1 MLKKVE
7 KYICNHNLLKSDS
20 KIIVG
25 VSGGADSVALLA
37 VLNSLCY
44 KCVVAHCNFK
54 LRGDES
60 QRDAL
65 FVEELA
71 EKLNLPF
78 YKVEFD
84 TNGFARENKMSVELA
99 ARELRYNWFEEIRKQ
114 CDADAIAVA
123 HHAGDNVES
132 LLMNLTRGTG
142 IRGLT
147 AIPRQNG
154 RVVRP
159 LLECTRSEI
168 MGYLMS
174 IGQRFVTDASNA
186 ENKYTR
192 NKFRNEIIPLFEKIN
207 PSFSK
212 TINNSIKRF
221 GEVEEIYMAK
231 VEAIKTDVV
240 SVEGDF
246 VRISIPKLLLHGFS
260 NSVLFEILTVYNFHP
275 DTIGKIHDRLNAA
288 PGAVFYSNTHRLLHD
303 REFLMLTK
311 IVYVVDAAYFI
322 DEDETEI
329 VEPFRMQI
337 RKRTGKEILRQ
348 DNAACFDA
356 GKLQFPLKLRRWK
369 KGDVFVPFGMTGTKK
384 ISDFLI
390 DNKINRFEKENI
402 WLLLSGDDV
411 VWVVG
416 YRTDNRYKVSAKTT
430 EVVDFQLLGL

>member
-7 KYICNHNLLKSDS
+7 KYICNNNLLKPDS

-37 VLNSLCY
+37 LLNSLGY

-71 EKLNLPF
+71 KKMNLPF

-84 TNGFARENKMSVELA
+84 TLSFARENRMSIELA
-99 ARELRYNWFEEIRKQ
+99 ARELRYNWFEETRKQ
-114 CDADAIAVA
+114 CDAGAIAVA
-123 HHAGDNVES
+123 HHADDNVES

-147 AIPRQNG
+147 AIPKQNG

-159 LLECTRSEI
+159 LLECTRNEI

-212 TINNSIKRF
+212 TITNSVKRF
-221 GEVEEIYMAK
+221 VEIEEIYMAK
-231 VEAIKTDVV
+231 VEAIKADVV
-240 SVEGDF
+240 SVDGDF
-246 VRISIPKLLLHGFS
+246 IRIDIAKLLLHGFS

-275 DTIGKIHDRLNAA
+275 DTIGKIQEHLNSAS
-288 PGAVFYSNTHRLLHD
+288 GAVFYSNTHRLLHD
-303 REFLMLTK
+303 REFLILTK
-311 IVYVVDAAYFI
+311 IVDVVDVAYFI
-322 DEDETEI
+322 DTDETEI

-337 RKRTGKEILRQ
+337 RKRTGKEIIKQ
-348 DNAACFDA
+348 HNVACFDA

-369 KGDVFVPFGMTGTKK
+369 KGDTFVPFGMTGTKK

-402 WLLLSGDDV
+402 WLLLSGDDI
-411 VWVVG
+411 VWVIG
-416 YRTDNRYKVSAKTT
+416 YRTDNRYKVGAKTT
-430 EVVDFQLLGL
+430 EVVDFQILEF